1 MVDSENRYINFIRY
15 KNYSIF
21 INEFFAINSI
31 YGSINDRRFTI
42 EINTIENSGSY
53 KIIMILKNRNSENKW
68 EVFREV
74 KVDYEFEEF
83 SDNDYFETKLKE
95 LRNFHNILNE
105 LFEITGYFKWSS
117 NQELVL

>member
-1 MVDSENRYINFIRY
+1 MENENRYINFVRY

-117 NQELVL
+117 NQELIL